1 MNGMVRRFI
10 PKGRSLRDIPQIYLD
25 DIAFAINYMP
35 KKIFDFK
42 STFEIE
48 LDYEKWC
55 G

>member
-1 MNGMVRRFI
+1 MLKN
-10 PKGRSLRDIPQIYLD
+10 IPQIYLD
-25 DIAFAINYMP
+25 DIAFVINYMS

-48 LDYEKWC
+48 LEYEKWC